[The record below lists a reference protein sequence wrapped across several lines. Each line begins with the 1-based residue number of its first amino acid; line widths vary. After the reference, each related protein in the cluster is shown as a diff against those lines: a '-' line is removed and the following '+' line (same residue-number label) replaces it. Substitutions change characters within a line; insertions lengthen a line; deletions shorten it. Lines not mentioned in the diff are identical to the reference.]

1 MKQPETE
8 KILSRWPYSNAAVAA
23 YSTAMAAAFEHPG
36 ARGIIEALHERYV
49 GGEDIDIRA
58 ALAELAAYAP
68 ELGAHEYT
76 VKMLPHI
83 ALLEAAWDKY
93 RERGI
98 SEEVYHNSF
107 ADLLW
112 KTRECEK
119 RHGICGSVAALWDW
133 QFFELRRFALGR
145 LQFDRVEYKG
155 EPALNVHIP
164 SSGRLRY
171 ADCVDS
177 YRRARE
183 FFGVSLFVG
192 DSWMLHPLCMGLYE
206 GSGIRAFA
214 EDYELQYI
222 TDDPQFLDVWNI
234 FGVPFTGDY
243 AALPADTSLQRLWRG
258 YLLAGGV
265 PGRGFGTYNG
275 GDL

>member
-1 MKQPETE
+1 MRQPDTE
-8 KILSRWPYSNAAVAA
+8 KILSRWPYSDAAVVA
-23 YSTAMAAAFEHPG
+23 YSTAMTAAFEHPG

-49 GGEDIDIRA
+49 GGEDIDMRA
-58 ALAELAAYAP
+58 ALAELVAYAP
-68 ELGAHEYT
+68 ELGVHEFT
-76 VKMLPHI
+76 VKMLPLI
-83 ALLEAAWDKY
+83 ALLEAAREKY

-98 SEEVYHNSF
+98 SGEIYDSSF

-112 KTRECEK
+112 KTRECRA
-119 RHGICGSVAALWDW
+119 RHGVYGTAVAFWHW
-133 QFFELRRFALGR
+133 RFFELKCFALGR
-145 LQFDRVEYKG
+145 LQFEPVEYDG
-155 EPALNVHIP
+155 APALNVHIP
-164 SSGRLRY
+164 SSGRLRNE
-171 ADCVDS
+171 DCAES
-177 YRRARE
+177 YGRAYE
-183 FFGVSLFVG
+183 FFGIRRFVC
-192 DSWMLHPLCMGLYE
+192 DSWLLHPVCRGLNG

-214 EDYELQYI
+214 EDYELQYV

-258 YLLAGGV
+258 YLMSGGV

>member
-36 ARGIIEALHERYV
+36 ARGIIESLYGRYL
-49 GGEDIDIRA
+49 GGEDIDMRA

-68 ELGAHEYT
+68 ELGVHEFT
-76 VKMLPHI
+76 VKILPHI
-83 ALLEAAWDKY
+83 ALLEAAREKY

-98 SEEVYHNSF
+98 SEDIYDGSF

-119 RHGICGSVAALWDW
+119 RHGVCGSAAALWEW

-145 LQFDRVEYKG
+145 LQFDQVEYEG
-155 EPALNVHIP
+155 APALNVHIP
-164 SSGRLRY
+164 ASGRLVY
-171 ADCVDS
+171 EDCERS
-177 YRRARE
+177 YRRAYD
-183 FFGVSLFVG
+183 FFGISRFVC
-192 DSWMLHPLCMGLYE
+192 DSWLLHPVCRGLD
-206 GSGIRAFA
+206 GDSGIRAFA
-214 EDYELQYI
+214 SDYELQYV

-258 YLLAGGV
+258 HLMSGGV

>member
-1 MKQPETE
+1 MKQPDTE
-8 KILSRWPYSNAAVAA
+8 KILSSWPYSDAAVVA
-23 YSTAMAAAFEHPG
+23 YSTAMTAAFEHPG

-49 GGEDIDIRA
+49 GGEDIDMRA
-58 ALAELAAYAP
+58 ALAELAAYTP

-76 VKMLPHI
+76 VKILPHI
-83 ALLEAAWDKY
+83 ALLEAAREKY

-98 SEEVYHNSF
+98 SEDIYDGSF

-119 RHGICGSVAALWDW
+119 RHGVCGSVAALWEW

-145 LQFDRVEYKG
+145 LQFDQVEYEG
-155 EPALNVHIP
+155 APALNVHIP
-164 SSGRLRY
+164 ASGRLVY
-171 ADCVDS
+171 EDCERS
-177 YRRARE
+177 YRRAYE
-183 FFGVSLFVG
+183 FFGISRFVC
-192 DSWMLHPLCMGLYE
+192 DSWLLHPVCRGLN
-206 GSGIRAFA
+206 GCSGIRAFA
-214 EDYELQYI
+214 EDYELQYV

-258 YLLAGGV
+258 YLMSGGV

>member
-49 GGEDIDIRA
+49 GGEDIDMRA

-76 VKMLPHI
+76 VKILPHI
-83 ALLEAAWDKY
+83 ALLEAAREKY

-98 SEEVYHNSF
+98 SEDIYDGSF

-119 RHGICGSVAALWDW
+119 RHGVCGSVAALW
-133 QFFELRRFALGR
+133 E
-145 LQFDRVEYKG
+145 
-155 EPALNVHIP
+155 
-164 SSGRLRY
+164 
-171 ADCVDS
+171 
-177 YRRARE
+177 
-183 FFGVSLFVG
+183 
-192 DSWMLHPLCMGLYE
+192 
-206 GSGIRAFA
+206 
-214 EDYELQYI
+214 
-222 TDDPQFLDVWNI
+222 
-234 FGVPFTGDY
+234 
-243 AALPADTSLQRLWRG
+243 
-258 YLLAGGV
+258 
-265 PGRGFGTYNG
+265 
-275 GDL
+275 